1 MRIDNLYSLINKK
14 NETLNKDILVKNSII
29 NAKLLEKSGDH
40 LILKLSNGEIIK
52 AETKIPMDIDQNE
65 NMSFIV
71 KEKQGETIYIKPILS
86 SEEKLSIN
94 LTDKILNEYNLSK
107 NKENITLIKGLINL
121 DMNISKENIKYIS
134 NNINALEILYENVKE
149 ESFVKSS
156 NDNNLNSN
164 ILNEDL
170 INLIDGK
177 SQLSNSEKNIIISF
191 FDDLNISNNE
201 LNIKENTIKSI
212 LFLIK
217 NNMDLNIKNLKLTM
231 DIIEGK
237 NFLSN
242 NILEIK
248 NSIKN
253 NPEFKDIERKLE
265 YILNIDDKIKD
276 INSKDTN
283 NKNAKDF
290 NNENAK
296 DFIKDYYKDISKLV
310 RELSTKV
317 KENESL
323 SSKIKDINEEI
334 KFIKDINKNMDFF
347 YMPINIKNKDNL
359 DKIYMFN
366 KNKGKL
372 SKDKIKIYFSLNT
385 LNLDKLD
392 IIYEVID
399 SKNIIK
405 FNCKNKEIKDYID
418 ENKGRLDV
426 YLESI
431 NIKNTTIKVDIKKE
445 DIYFEPLEDIDFDN
459 YIFDAR
465 V

>member
-1 MRIDNLYSLINKK
+1 
-14 NETLNKDILVKNSII
+14 
-29 NAKLLEKSGDH
+29 
-40 LILKLSNGEIIK
+40 
-52 AETKIPMDIDQNE
+52 
-65 NMSFIV
+65 
-71 KEKQGETIYIKPILS
+71 
-86 SEEKLSIN
+86 
-94 LTDKILNEYNLSK
+94 
-107 NKENITLIKGLINL
+107 
-121 DMNISKENIKYIS
+121 
-134 NNINALEILYENVKE
+134 
-149 ESFVKSS
+149 
-156 NDNNLNSN
+156 
-164 ILNEDL
+164 
-170 INLIDGK
+170 
-177 SQLSNSEKNIIISF
+177 
-191 FDDLNISNNE
+191 
-201 LNIKENTIKSI
+201 
-212 LFLIK
+212 
-217 NNMDLNIKNLKLTM
+217 MDLNIKNLKLTM